1 MAQKS
6 AAAAKPAKAP
16 KTTKT
21 TATKSKVT
29 TPEPC
34 TPFAIDVAVLT
45 PDDKTRIV
53 FGLSRQC
60 EPKVLWTI
68 HFVLQEI
75 DGANVIERVNVDVVV
90 GDDKI
95 VKAEALATAQQ
106 GKPASDPQL
115 ESAKLDLLQ
124 TRIAD
129 RAAELPAGTT
139 ADPELESLL
148 PRVL

>member
-6 AAAAKPAKAP
+6 AAATKTAKAK
-16 KTTKT
+16 KTKIT
-21 TATKSKVT
+21 TAAETAA
-29 TPEPC
+29 TPDPC

-45 PDDKTRIV
+45 PDNKTRIL
-53 FGLSRQC
+53 FGLSRRC
-60 EPKVLWTI
+60 DPTVVWTI

-75 DGANVIERVNVDVVV
+75 DGANVIERVKVDVVV

-95 VKAEALATAQQ
+95 PKAEALATAQQ

-115 ESAKLDLLQ
+115 EAAKLDLLQ

-129 RAAELPAGTT
+129 RSLELPTGTT
-139 ADPELESLL
+139 SDEILEGLL